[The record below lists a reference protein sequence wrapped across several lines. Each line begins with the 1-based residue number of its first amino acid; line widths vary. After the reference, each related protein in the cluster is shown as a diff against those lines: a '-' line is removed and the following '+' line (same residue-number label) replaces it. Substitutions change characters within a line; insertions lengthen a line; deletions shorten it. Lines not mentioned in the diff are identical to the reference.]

1 MGFVALTRFT
11 ALVMRVVGIV
21 MTVGFVVLMPLV
33 RFVML
38 TVFVALTVF
47 MRFVER
53 GGVIHADID
62 VVDGLFRLP
71 KFFGSFFGC
80 LSSAFFFLAE
90 DSALARV
97 FAPGDAC
104 HRDGPEEAHDRYD
117 HEHRKKIGAPCECGQ
132 QR

>member
-1 MGFVALTRFT
+1 MGFVALTVF
-11 ALVMRVVGIV
+11 VMRVVGIV
-21 MTVGFVVLMPLV
+21 VTVWLVVLMPLV

-38 TVFVALTVF
+38 AVF

-53 GGVIHADID
+53 VGVIHADID

-90 DSALARV
+90 DSAFARV

-117 HEHRKKIGAPCECGQ
+117 HEHRKKIGTPCECGQ